1 MKGKVAKVKKGKG
14 KAATGPVFIFP
25 GPEGWEAWSS
35 TEDGAQCIGPMDSPK
50 KLEGGVGCV
59 VCLPSRSFFSIPLWI
74 PIEEGI
80 APRELAKIAL
90 ESKNLLGTNPDT
102 AVWAMDPI
110 RAELDPVGGDGG
122 SGSRQKKTKLV
133 SKERSMDSIQTE
145 PEVSVGDKE
154 PGMRQLEAIVV
165 LTGTLEEEWLL
176 EEAGRHEIA
185 GRVLPSPSGGASGV
199 LRKELGRWVV
209 DFYTGGKWLHTQPL
223 LARELQS
230 AVSAEIAS
238 LLAQMDAEG
247 TLGPLNLLVLRDEGE
262 LPPEGQDFLKQLPCA
277 VRTESRAAPR
287 LPVAPWD
294 LEPAVLAER
303 RLAKAQMGERQKFI
317 RMGIGLY
324 AALMA
329 LAFVY
334 VSVPLVRR
342 YMIQGELAGK
352 AAESSKIRDA
362 AMSWREAGALVNPK
376 MNALELLWQVSRP
389 LIEKNPG
396 EIDGV
401 KLTIFDYNSKRLLL
415 QGEGKDLEQ
424 TEKYFEW
431 LKKEPMLEAF
441 QWTHPQPTLLPNGN
455 ARFQAEG
462 LPLGSQVSEEGGTDA
477 NPDAP

>member
-25 GPEGWEAWSS
+25 GPEGWEAWST
-35 TEDGAQCIGPMDSPK
+35 TEDGAQCVGPMDSPK
-50 KLEGGVGCV
+50 KVEGAVGCV

-74 PIEEGI
+74 PVEEGI

-90 ESKNLLGTNPDT
+90 ESKNLLGTNPDA
-102 AVWAMDPI
+102 AVWAMEAI
-110 RAELDPVGGDGG
+110 R
-122 SGSRQKKTKLV
+122 
-133 SKERSMDSIQTE
+133 TE
-145 PEVSVGDKE
+145 PVPAVGEGE
-154 PGMRQLEAIVV
+154 PGSRQLEAVAV

-185 GRVLPSPSGGASGV
+185 GRVLPAPAVGASGV
-199 LRKELGRWVV
+199 VRKELGRWVV
-209 DFYTGGKWLHTQPL
+209 DFYSGGKWLHTQPL

-230 AVSAEIAS
+230 SVSAEIAS

-247 TLGPLNLLVLRDEGE
+247 TLGPLSLLVLRDEGE
-262 LPPEGQDFLKQLPCA
+262 LPLGGQDFLKQLPCP
-277 VRTESRAAPR
+277 VRIESRAAPR
-287 LPVAPWD
+287 LPTAPWD

-303 RLAKAQMGERQKFI
+303 RLAKAQMGERRKFI

-329 LAFVY
+329 LAVVY

-342 YMIQGELAGK
+342 HLIQRELAGIGV
-352 AAESSKIRDA
+352 ESAKIRDA

-389 LIEKNPG
+389 LIEKDPG

-401 KLTIFDYNSKRLLL
+401 RLTTFDYNSKRLLL

-431 LKKEPMLEAF
+431 LKKEPMLAAF
-441 QWTHPQPTLLPNGN
+441 QWKHPQPTLLPNGN

>member
-1 MKGKVAKVKKGKG
+1 MKGRVAKVKKGKG

-25 GPEGWEAWSS
+25 GPEGWEAWST
-35 TEDGAQCIGPMDSPK
+35 TEDGSQCVGPMDSPK
-50 KLEGGVGCV
+50 KVEGCVGCV

-74 PIEEGI
+74 PVEEGI

-90 ESKNLLGTNPDT
+90 ESKNLLGTNPDA
-102 AVWAMDPI
+102 AVWAMEAI
-110 RAELDPVGGDGG
+110 R
-122 SGSRQKKTKLV
+122 
-133 SKERSMDSIQTE
+133 TE
-145 PEVSVGDKE
+145 PVPAVGEGE
-154 PGMRQLEAIVV
+154 PGSRQLEAVAV
-165 LTGTLEEEWLL
+165 LTGSLEEEWLL

-185 GRVLPSPSGGASGV
+185 GRVLPAPAGGASGV

-209 DFYTGGKWLHTQPL
+209 DFYSGGKWLHTQPL
-223 LARELQS
+223 LARELQKG
-230 AVSAEIAS
+230 VSAEIAS

-247 TLGPLNLLVLRDEGE
+247 TLGPLSLFVLRDGGE
-262 LPPEGQDFLKQLPCA
+262 LPSGGQDFLKQLPCP

-287 LPVAPWD
+287 LPTAPWD

-303 RLAKAQMGERQKFI
+303 RLAKAQMGERQKLI

-329 LAFVY
+329 LAVVY

-342 YMIQGELAGK
+342 HLIQRELAGIGV
-352 AAESSKIRDA
+352 ESAKIRDA

-389 LIEKNPG
+389 LIEKDPG

-401 KLTIFDYNSKRLLL
+401 RLTTFDYNSKRLLL

-431 LKKEPMLEAF
+431 LKKEPMLAAF
-441 QWTHPQPTLLPNGN
+441 QWKHPQPTLLPNGN

>member
-25 GPEGWEAWSS
+25 GPEGWEAWST
-35 TEDGAQCIGPMDSPK
+35 TEDGAQCVGPMDSPK
-50 KLEGGVGCV
+50 KVGGGVGCV

-74 PIEEGI
+74 PVEEGI

-90 ESKNLLGTNPDT
+90 ESKNLLGTNPDA
-102 AVWAMDPI
+102 AVWAMEAI
-110 RAELDPVGGDGG
+110 R
-122 SGSRQKKTKLV
+122 
-133 SKERSMDSIQTE
+133 TE
-145 PEVSVGDKE
+145 PVPAVGEGE
-154 PGMRQLEAIVV
+154 PGSRQLEAVAV

-185 GRVLPSPSGGASGV
+185 GRVLPAPAGGASGV

-209 DFYTGGKWLHTQPL
+209 DFYSGGKWLHTQPL

-230 AVSAEIAS
+230 SVSAEIAS

-247 TLGPLNLLVLRDEGE
+247 TLGPLSLLVLRDGGE
-262 LPPEGQDFLKQLPCA
+262 LPSGGQDFLKQLPCP

-287 LPVAPWD
+287 LPTAPWD

-329 LAFVY
+329 LAVVY

-342 YMIQGELAGK
+342 HLIQRELAGIGV
-352 AAESSKIRDA
+352 ESAKIRDA

-389 LIEKNPG
+389 LIEKDPG

-401 KLTIFDYNSKRLLL
+401 RLTTFDYNSKRLLL

-431 LKKEPMLEAF
+431 LKKEPMLAAF
-441 QWTHPQPTLLPNGN
+441 QWKHPQPTLLPNGN

-462 LPLGSQVSEEGGTDA
+462 LPLGSQASEEGGTDA

>member
-25 GPEGWEAWSS
+25 GPEGWEAWST
-35 TEDGAQCIGPMDSPK
+35 TEDGAQCVGPMDSPK
-50 KLEGGVGCV
+50 KVEGGVGCV

-74 PIEEGI
+74 PVEEGI

-90 ESKNLLGTNPDT
+90 ESKNLLGTNPDA
-102 AVWAMDPI
+102 AVWAMEAI
-110 RAELDPVGGDGG
+110 R
-122 SGSRQKKTKLV
+122 
-133 SKERSMDSIQTE
+133 TE
-145 PEVSVGDKE
+145 PVPAVGEGE
-154 PGMRQLEAIVV
+154 PGSRQLEAVAV

-185 GRVLPSPSGGASGV
+185 GRVLPAPAGGASGV

-209 DFYTGGKWLHTQPL
+209 DFYSGGKWLHTQPL

-247 TLGPLNLLVLRDEGE
+247 TLGPLSLFVLRDEGE
-262 LPPEGQDFLKQLPCA
+262 LPSGGQDFLKQLPCP

-287 LPVAPWD
+287 LPTAPWD
-294 LEPAVLAER
+294 LEPMVLAER
-303 RLAKAQMGERQKFI
+303 RLAKAQKGERQKFI
-317 RMGIGLY
+317 RMGIALY

-329 LAFVY
+329 LALVY

-342 YMIQGELAGK
+342 HLIQRELAGIGV
-352 AAESSKIRDA
+352 ESAKIRDA

-376 MNALELLWQVSRP
+376 MNALEILWQVSRP
-389 LIEKNPG
+389 LIEKDPG

-401 KLTIFDYNSKRLLL
+401 RLTVFDYNSKRLLL

-424 TEKYFEW
+424 TEKYFE
-431 LKKEPMLEAF
+431 
-441 QWTHPQPTLLPNGN
+441 
-455 ARFQAEG
+455 
-462 LPLGSQVSEEGGTDA
+462 
-477 NPDAP
+477 

>member
-1 MKGKVAKVKKGKG
+1 
-14 KAATGPVFIFP
+14 
-25 GPEGWEAWSS
+25 
-35 TEDGAQCIGPMDSPK
+35 MDTPK
-50 KLEGGVGCV
+50 KVEGGVGCV

-74 PIEEGI
+74 PVEEGI

-90 ESKNLLGTNPDT
+90 ESKNLLGTNPDA
-102 AVWAMDPI
+102 AVWAMEAI
-110 RAELDPVGGDGG
+110 R
-122 SGSRQKKTKLV
+122 
-133 SKERSMDSIQTE
+133 TE
-145 PEVSVGDKE
+145 PVPAVGEGE
-154 PGMRQLEAIVV
+154 PGSRQLEAVAV

-185 GRVLPSPSGGASGV
+185 GRVLPAPAGGASGV

-209 DFYTGGKWLHTQPL
+209 DFYSGGKWLHTQPL

-230 AVSAEIAS
+230 SVSAEIAS

-247 TLGPLNLLVLRDEGE
+247 TLGPLSLLVLRDEGE
-262 LPPEGQDFLKQLPCA
+262 LPSGGQDFLKQLPCP

-287 LPVAPWD
+287 LPTAPWD
-294 LEPAVLAER
+294 LEPTVLADR
-303 RLAKAQMGERQKFI
+303 RLAKAQMGERRKFI
-317 RMGIGLY
+317 RLGIGLY

-329 LAFVY
+329 LAVVY

-342 YMIQGELAGK
+342 HLIQRELAGIGV
-352 AAESSKIRDA
+352 ESAKIRDA

-389 LIEKNPG
+389 LIEKDPG

-401 KLTIFDYNSKRLLL
+401 RLTTFDYNSKRLLL

-431 LKKEPMLEAF
+431 LKKEPMLAAF
-441 QWTHPQPTLLPNGN
+441 QWKHPQPTLLPNGN

-462 LPLGSQVSEEGGTDA
+462 LPLGSQVSEEGETDA

>member
-1 MKGKVAKVKKGKG
+1 VKGRVAKVKKGKG

-25 GPEGWEAWSS
+25 GPEGWEAWST
-35 TEDGAQCIGPMDSPK
+35 TEDGAQCVGPMDSPK
-50 KLEGGVGCV
+50 KVEGGVGCV

-74 PIEEGI
+74 PVEEGI

-90 ESKNLLGTNPDT
+90 ESKNLLGTNPDA
-102 AVWAMDPI
+102 AVWAMEAI
-110 RAELDPVGGDGG
+110 R
-122 SGSRQKKTKLV
+122 
-133 SKERSMDSIQTE
+133 TE
-145 PEVSVGDKE
+145 PVPAVGEGE
-154 PGMRQLEAIVV
+154 PGSRQLEAVAV
-165 LTGTLEEEWLL
+165 LAGTLEEEWLL

-185 GRVLPSPSGGASGV
+185 GRVLPAPAGGASGV

-209 DFYTGGKWLHTQPL
+209 DFYSGGKWLHTQPL

-230 AVSAEIAS
+230 SVSAEIAS

-247 TLGPLNLLVLRDEGE
+247 TLGPLSLLVLRDEGE
-262 LPPEGQDFLKQLPCA
+262 LPLGGQDFLKQLPCP

-287 LPVAPWD
+287 LPTAPWD

-303 RLAKAQMGERQKFI
+303 RLAKAQMGERRKFI
-317 RMGIGLY
+317 RIGIGLY

-329 LAFVY
+329 LAVVY

-342 YMIQGELAGK
+342 HLIQRELAGIGV
-352 AAESSKIRDA
+352 ESTKIRDA

-389 LIEKNPG
+389 LIEKDPG

-401 KLTIFDYNSKRLLL
+401 RLTTFDYNSKRLLL

-431 LKKEPMLEAF
+431 LKKEPMLAAF
-441 QWTHPQPTLLPNGN
+441 QWKHPQPTLLPNGN

>member
-1 MKGKVAKVKKGKG
+1 VKGKVAKVKKGKG

-25 GPEGWEAWSS
+25 GPEGWEAWST
-35 TEDGAQCIGPMDSPK
+35 TEDGAQCVGPMDSPK
-50 KLEGGVGCV
+50 KVEGGVGCV

-74 PIEEGI
+74 PVEEGI

-90 ESKNLLGTNPDT
+90 ESKNLLGTNPDA
-102 AVWAMDPI
+102 AVWAMEAI
-110 RAELDPVGGDGG
+110 R
-122 SGSRQKKTKLV
+122 
-133 SKERSMDSIQTE
+133 TE
-145 PEVSVGDKE
+145 PVPAVGEGE
-154 PGMRQLEAIVV
+154 PGSRQLEAVAV

-185 GRVLPSPSGGASGV
+185 GRVLPAPAGGASGV

-209 DFYTGGKWLHTQPL
+209 DFYSGGKWLHTQPL

-230 AVSAEIAS
+230 SVSAEIAS

-247 TLGPLNLLVLRDEGE
+247 TLGPLSLLVLRDEGE
-262 LPPEGQDFLKQLPCA
+262 LPLGGQDFLKQLPCP

-287 LPVAPWD
+287 LPTAPWD

-303 RLAKAQMGERQKFI
+303 RLAKAQMGERRKFI
-317 RMGIGLY
+317 RIGIGLY

-329 LAFVY
+329 LAVVY

-342 YMIQGELAGK
+342 HLIQRELAGIGV
-352 AAESSKIRDA
+352 ESTKIRDA

-389 LIEKNPG
+389 LIEKDPG

-401 KLTIFDYNSKRLLL
+401 RLTTFDYNSKRLLL

-431 LKKEPMLEAF
+431 LKKEPMLAAF
-441 QWTHPQPTLLPNGN
+441 QWKHPQPTLLPNGN

>member
-1 MKGKVAKVKKGKG
+1 MKGRVAKVKKGKG

-25 GPEGWEAWSS
+25 GPEGWEAWST
-35 TEDGAQCIGPMDSPK
+35 TEDGAQCVGPMDSPK
-50 KLEGGVGCV
+50 KVEGGVGCV

-74 PIEEGI
+74 PVEEGI

-90 ESKNLLGTNPDT
+90 ESKNLLGTNPDA
-102 AVWAMDPI
+102 AVWAMEAI
-110 RAELDPVGGDGG
+110 R
-122 SGSRQKKTKLV
+122 
-133 SKERSMDSIQTE
+133 TE
-145 PEVSVGDKE
+145 PVPAVGEGE
-154 PGMRQLEAIVV
+154 PGSRQLEAVAV
-165 LTGTLEEEWLL
+165 LTGALEEEWLL

-185 GRVLPSPSGGASGV
+185 GRVLPAPAGGASGV

-209 DFYTGGKWLHTQPL
+209 DFYSGGKWLHTQPL
-223 LARELQS
+223 LAREFQS
-230 AVSAEIAS
+230 GVSAEITS
-238 LLAQMDAEG
+238 LLAQMDSEG
-247 TLGPLNLLVLRDEGE
+247 TLGPLSLFVLRDEGE
-262 LPPEGQDFLKQLPCA
+262 LPSGGQDFLEQLPCP
-277 VRTESRAAPR
+277 VRTEPRAVPR
-287 LPVAPWD
+287 LPTTPWD

-303 RLAKAQMGERQKFI
+303 RLAKAQMSERRKFI

-329 LAFVY
+329 LAVVY

-342 YMIQGELAGK
+342 HLIQRELAGIGV
-352 AAESSKIRDA
+352 ESAKIRDA

-389 LIEKNPG
+389 LIEKDPA

-401 KLTIFDYNSKRLLL
+401 RLTTFDYNSKRLLL

-431 LKKEPMLEAF
+431 LKKEPMLAAF
-441 QWTHPQPTLLPNGN
+441 QWKHPQPTLLPNGN

>member
-25 GPEGWEAWSS
+25 GPEGWEAWST
-35 TEDGAQCIGPMDSPK
+35 TEDGVQCIGPMDSPK
-50 KLEGGVGCV
+50 KVEGGVGCV

-110 RAELDPVGGDGG
+110 RAELDPVAGDGG

-145 PEVSVGDKE
+145 PELSVGDKD
-154 PGMRQLEAIVV
+154 PGMRQLEAIAV

-185 GRVLPSPSGGASGV
+185 GRVLPAPAGGASGV

-209 DFYTGGKWLHTQPL
+209 DFYSGGKWLHTQPL

-247 TLGPLNLLVLRDEGE
+247 TLGPLSLLVLRDEGE
-262 LPPEGQDFLKQLPCA
+262 LPPEGQDFLKQLPCP
-277 VRTESRAAPR
+277 VRTESRAVPR

-294 LEPAVLAER
+294 LEPAVLAVR

-329 LAFVY
+329 LALVY
-334 VSVPLVRR
+334 VSVPVVRR
-342 YMIQGELAGK
+342 YMIQRELAGIGV
-352 AAESSKIRDA
+352 ESAKIRDA

-401 KLTIFDYNSKRLLL
+401 KLTNFDYNSKRLLL

-431 LKKEPMLEAF
+431 LKKEPMLAAF
-441 QWTHPQPTLLPNGN
+441 QWKHPQPTLLPNGN

-462 LPLGSQVSEEGGTDA
+462 IPLGRQVEEEGGDDA
-477 NPDAP
+477 NVNAP

>member
-25 GPEGWEAWSS
+25 GPEGWEAWST
-35 TEDGAQCIGPMDSPK
+35 TEDGAQCVGPMDSPK
-50 KLEGGVGCV
+50 KVEGAVGCV

-74 PIEEGI
+74 PVEEGI

-90 ESKNLLGTNPDT
+90 ESKNLLGTNPDA
-102 AVWAMDPI
+102 AVWAMEAI
-110 RAELDPVGGDGG
+110 RNEPV
-122 SGSRQKKTKLV
+122 
-133 SKERSMDSIQTE
+133 
-145 PEVSVGDKE
+145 PAVGEGE
-154 PGMRQLEAIVV
+154 PGSRQLEAVAV

-185 GRVLPSPSGGASGV
+185 GRVLPAPAGGASGV

-209 DFYTGGKWLHTQPL
+209 DFYSGGKWLHTQPL
-223 LARELQS
+223 LARELQKG
-230 AVSAEIAS
+230 VSAEIAS

-247 TLGPLNLLVLRDEGE
+247 TLGPLSLFVLRDEGE
-262 LPPEGQDFLKQLPCA
+262 LPSGGQDFLKQLPCP

-287 LPVAPWD
+287 LPTAPWD

-329 LAFVY
+329 LAVVY

-342 YMIQGELAGK
+342 HLIQRELAGIGV
-352 AAESSKIRDA
+352 ESAKIRDA

-389 LIEKNPG
+389 LIEKDPG

-401 KLTIFDYNSKRLLL
+401 RLTTFDYNSKRLLL

-431 LKKEPMLEAF
+431 LKKEPMLAAF
-441 QWTHPQPTLLPNGN
+441 QWKHPQPTLLPNGN

>member
-25 GPEGWEAWSS
+25 GPEGWEAWST
-35 TEDGAQCIGPMDSPK
+35 TEDGAQCVGPMDSPK
-50 KLEGGVGCV
+50 KVEGAVGCV

-90 ESKNLLGTNPDT
+90 ESKNLLGTNPDA
-102 AVWAMDPI
+102 AVWAMEAI
-110 RAELDPVGGDGG
+110 R
-122 SGSRQKKTKLV
+122 
-133 SKERSMDSIQTE
+133 TE
-145 PEVSVGDKE
+145 PVPAVGEGE
-154 PGMRQLEAIVV
+154 PGSRQLEAVAI

-185 GRVLPSPSGGASGV
+185 GRVLPAPAGGASGV

-209 DFYTGGKWLHTQPL
+209 DFYSGGKWLHTQPL
-223 LARELQS
+223 LARELQRG
-230 AVSAEIAS
+230 VSAEIAS

-247 TLGPLNLLVLRDEGE
+247 TLGPLSLFVLRDEGE
-262 LPPEGQDFLKQLPCA
+262 LPSGGQDFLKQLPCP

-287 LPVAPWD
+287 LPTAPWD

-303 RLAKAQMGERQKFI
+303 RLAKAQMGERRKFI

-329 LAFVY
+329 LAVVY

-342 YMIQGELAGK
+342 HLIQRELAGIGV
-352 AAESSKIRDA
+352 ESAKIRDA

-389 LIEKNPG
+389 LIEKDPG

-401 KLTIFDYNSKRLLL
+401 RLTTFDYNSKRLLL

-431 LKKEPMLEAF
+431 LKKEPMLAAF
-441 QWTHPQPTLLPNGN
+441 QWKHPQPTLLPNGN

-462 LPLGSQVSEEGGTDA
+462 IPLGRQVEEEGGADA
-477 NPDAP
+477 NVNAP

>member
-1 MKGKVAKVKKGKG
+1 LKPKVVKVKKGKG
-14 KAATGPVFIFP
+14 KAVTGSVFIFP
-25 GPEGWEAWSS
+25 GPEGWEAWST
-35 TEDGAQCIGPMDSPK
+35 TEDGAQCVGPMDSPK
-50 KLEGGVGCV
+50 KLEGGAGCV
-59 VCLPSRSFFSIPLWI
+59 VCLPSRSFFSTPLWI

-80 APRELAKIAL
+80 TPRELAKIAL
-90 ESKNLLGTNPDT
+90 ESKNLLGTNPDS

-110 RAELDPVGGDGG
+110 RAEPDPATRDGG
-122 SGSRQKKTKLV
+122 PGSRQQKTKLV
-133 SKERSMDSIQTE
+133 SKERAIDSIRAE
-145 PEVSVGDKE
+145 PELSVGDE
-154 PGMRQLEAIVV
+154 SPGMRQLEAIAI
-165 LTGTLEEEWLL
+165 LTGTLDEEWLL

-185 GRVLPSPSGGASGV
+185 GRVLPAPAVNASGV

-209 DFYTGGKWLHTQPL
+209 DFYSGGKWLHTQPL
-223 LARELQS
+223 LARELERG
-230 AVSAEIAS
+230 VSAEIAS

-247 TLGPLNLLVLRDEGE
+247 TLGPLSLLVLRHEGE
-262 LPPEGQDFLKQLPCA
+262 LPLGGQDFLKQLPCP

-287 LPVAPWD
+287 LPTAPWD
-294 LEPAVLAER
+294 LEPSVLAER
-303 RLAKAQMGERQKFI
+303 RLAKAQKGERQKFI

-324 AALMA
+324 AALVA
-329 LAFVY
+329 LALVY
-334 VSVPLVRR
+334 ISVPLVRR
-342 YMIQGELAGK
+342 HLIQRELAGIGV
-352 AAESSKIRDA
+352 ESAKIRDA

-389 LIEKNPG
+389 LIEKDPG

-401 KLTIFDYNSKRLLL
+401 RLTTFDYNSKRLIL

-431 LKKEPMLEAF
+431 LKKEPMLAAF
-441 QWTHPQPTLLPNGN
+441 QWKHPQPTLLPNGN

>member
-389 LIEKNPG
+389 LIEKDPG

-401 KLTIFDYNSKRLLL
+401 RLTTFDYNSKRLLL

-431 LKKEPMLEAF
+431 LKKEPMLAAF
-441 QWTHPQPTLLPNGN
+441 QWKHPQPTLLPNGN

>member
-14 KAATGPVFIFP
+14 KASTGPVFIFP
-25 GPEGWEAWSS
+25 GPEGWEAWS
-35 TEDGAQCIGPMDSPK
+35 TTGDGSQCVGPMDSPK
-50 KLEGGVGCV
+50 KVEGGVGCV

-74 PIEEGI
+74 PVEEGI

-90 ESKNLLGTNPDT
+90 ESKNLLGTNPDA
-102 AVWAMDPI
+102 AVWAMEAI
-110 RAELDPVGGDGG
+110 RTEPVPAVGEGE
-122 SGSRQKKTKLV
+122 SGSRQ
-133 SKERSMDSIQTE
+133 
-145 PEVSVGDKE
+145 
-154 PGMRQLEAIVV
+154 LEAVAV
-165 LTGTLEEEWLL
+165 LTGALEEGWLL

-185 GRVLPSPSGGASGV
+185 GRVLPAPAGGASGV

-209 DFYTGGKWLHTQPL
+209 DFYSGGKWLHTQPL
-223 LARELQS
+223 LARDLQS
-230 AVSAEIAS
+230 SVSAEIAS

-247 TLGPLNLLVLRDEGE
+247 TLGPLSLFVLRDEGE
-262 LPPEGQDFLKQLPCA
+262 LPSGGQDFLKQLPCP
-277 VRTESRAAPR
+277 VKTESRVAPR
-287 LPVAPWD
+287 LPTAPWD

-303 RLAKAQMGERQKFI
+303 RLAKAQMGERRKFI

-329 LAFVY
+329 LAVVY

-342 YMIQGELAGK
+342 HLIQRELAGIGV
-352 AAESSKIRDA
+352 ESAKIRDA

-389 LIEKNPG
+389 LIEKDPG

-401 KLTIFDYNSKRLLL
+401 RLTVFDYNSKRLLL

-431 LKKEPMLEAF
+431 LKKEPMLAAF
-441 QWTHPQPTLLPNGN
+441 QWKHPQPTLLPNGN

-462 LPLGSQVSEEGGTDA
+462 IPLGRQVEEEGGDNA
-477 NPDAP
+477 NVNAP

>member
-25 GPEGWEAWSS
+25 GPEGWEAWST
-35 TEDGAQCIGPMDSPK
+35 TEDGAQCVGPMDSPK
-50 KLEGGVGCV
+50 KVEGAVGCV

-74 PIEEGI
+74 PVEEGI

-90 ESKNLLGTNPDT
+90 ESKNLLGTNPDA
-102 AVWAMDPI
+102 AVWAMEVI
-110 RAELDPVGGDGG
+110 RNEPV
-122 SGSRQKKTKLV
+122 
-133 SKERSMDSIQTE
+133 
-145 PEVSVGDKE
+145 PAVGEGE
-154 PGMRQLEAIVV
+154 PGSRQLEAVAV

-185 GRVLPSPSGGASGV
+185 GRVLPAPAGGASGV

-209 DFYTGGKWLHTQPL
+209 DFYSGGKWLHTQPL
-223 LARELQS
+223 LARELQKG
-230 AVSAEIAS
+230 VSAEIAS

-247 TLGPLNLLVLRDEGE
+247 TLGPLSLFVLRDEGE
-262 LPPEGQDFLKQLPCA
+262 LPSGGQDFLKQLPCP

-287 LPVAPWD
+287 LPTAPWD

-303 RLAKAQMGERQKFI
+303 RLAKAQMGERKKFI

-329 LAFVY
+329 LAVVY
-334 VSVPLVRR
+334 VSVPLVRSHL
-342 YMIQGELAGK
+342 IQRELAGIGV
-352 AAESSKIRDA
+352 ESAKIRDA

-389 LIEKNPG
+389 LIEKDPG

-401 KLTIFDYNSKRLLL
+401 RLTTFDYNSKRLLL

-431 LKKEPMLEAF
+431 LKKEPMLAAF
-441 QWTHPQPTLLPNGN
+441 QWKHPQPTLLPNGN

>member
-1 MKGKVAKVKKGKG
+1 VKGRVAKVKKGKG

-25 GPEGWEAWSS
+25 GSEGWEAWST
-35 TEDGAQCIGPMDSPK
+35 TEDGTQCVGPMDSPK
-50 KLEGGVGCV
+50 KVEGGVGCV

-74 PIEEGI
+74 PVEEGI

-90 ESKNLLGTNPDT
+90 ESKNLLGTNPDA
-102 AVWAMDPI
+102 AVWAMEAI
-110 RAELDPVGGDGG
+110 R
-122 SGSRQKKTKLV
+122 
-133 SKERSMDSIQTE
+133 TE
-145 PEVSVGDKE
+145 PVPAVGEGE
-154 PGMRQLEAIVV
+154 PGSRQLEAVAV

-185 GRVLPSPSGGASGV
+185 GRVLPAPAGGASGV

-209 DFYTGGKWLHTQPL
+209 DFYSGGKWLHTQPL

-230 AVSAEIAS
+230 SVSAEIAS

-247 TLGPLNLLVLRDEGE
+247 TLGPLSLFVLRDEGE
-262 LPPEGQDFLKQLPCA
+262 LPSGGQDFLKQLPCP

-287 LPVAPWD
+287 LPTVPWD

-303 RLAKAQMGERQKFI
+303 RLAKAQMGERRKFI

-329 LAFVY
+329 LAVVY

-342 YMIQGELAGK
+342 HLIQRELAGIGV
-352 AAESSKIRDA
+352 ESAKIRDA

-389 LIEKNPG
+389 LIEKDPG

-401 KLTIFDYNSKRLLL
+401 RLTTFDYNSKRLLL

-431 LKKEPMLEAF
+431 LKKEPMLAAF
-441 QWTHPQPTLLPNGN
+441 QWKHPQPTLLPNGN

>member
-1 MKGKVAKVKKGKG
+1 VKGKVAKAKKGKG
-14 KAATGPVFIFP
+14 KAATGSVFIFP
-25 GPEGWEAWSS
+25 GPEGWEAWST
-35 TEDGAQCIGPMDSPK
+35 TEDGAQCVGPMDSPK
-50 KLEGGVGCV
+50 KVEGGVGCV

-74 PIEEGI
+74 PVEEGI

-90 ESKNLLGTNPDT
+90 ESKNLLGTNPDA
-102 AVWAMDPI
+102 AVWAMEAV
-110 RAELDPVGGDGG
+110 R
-122 SGSRQKKTKLV
+122 
-133 SKERSMDSIQTE
+133 TE
-145 PEVSVGDKE
+145 PVPAVGEGE
-154 PGMRQLEAIVV
+154 PGSRQLEAVAV

-185 GRVLPSPSGGASGV
+185 GRVLPPPAGGASGV

-209 DFYTGGKWLHTQPL
+209 DFYSGGKWLHTQPL
-223 LARELQS
+223 LARELQKG
-230 AVSAEIAS
+230 VSAEIAS
-238 LLAQMDAEG
+238 LLGQMDAEG
-247 TLGPLNLLVLRDEGE
+247 TLGPLSLFVLRDEGE
-262 LPPEGQDFLKQLPCA
+262 LSSGGQDFLKQLPCP

-287 LPVAPWD
+287 LPTAPWD
-294 LEPAVLAER
+294 LEPTVLAER

-317 RMGIGLY
+317 RMGIALY

-329 LAFVY
+329 LAVVY

-342 YMIQGELAGK
+342 HLIQRELAGIGV
-352 AAESSKIRDA
+352 ESAKIRDA

-389 LIEKNPG
+389 LIEKDPG

-401 KLTIFDYNSKRLLL
+401 RLTTFDYNSKRLLL

-431 LKKEPMLEAF
+431 LKKEPMLAAF
-441 QWTHPQPTLLPNGN
+441 HWKHPQPTLLPNGN

-462 LPLGSQVSEEGGTDA
+462 IPLGTQVEEEGGVDA
-477 NPDAP
+477 NVNAP

>member
-14 KAATGPVFIFP
+14 KAAAGPVFIFP
-25 GPEGWEAWSS
+25 GPEGWEAWST
-35 TEDGAQCIGPMDSPK
+35 TEDGAQCVGPMDSPK
-50 KLEGGVGCV
+50 KVEGAVGCV

-74 PIEEGI
+74 PVEEGI

-90 ESKNLLGTNPDT
+90 ESKNLLGTNPDA
-102 AVWAMDPI
+102 AVWAMEAI
-110 RAELDPVGGDGG
+110 R
-122 SGSRQKKTKLV
+122 
-133 SKERSMDSIQTE
+133 TE
-145 PEVSVGDKE
+145 PVPAVGEGE
-154 PGMRQLEAIVV
+154 PGSRQLEAVAV
-165 LTGTLEEEWLL
+165 LTGALEEEWLL

-185 GRVLPSPSGGASGV
+185 GRVLPAPAGGASGV

-209 DFYTGGKWLHTQPL
+209 DFYSGGKWLHTQPL

-230 AVSAEIAS
+230 SVSAEIAS

-247 TLGPLNLLVLRDEGE
+247 TLGPLSLFVLRDEGE
-262 LPPEGQDFLKQLPCA
+262 LPSGGQDFLKQLPCP

-287 LPVAPWD
+287 LPTAPWD

-303 RLAKAQMGERQKFI
+303 RLAKAQMGERRKFI

-329 LAFVY
+329 LAVVY

-342 YMIQGELAGK
+342 HLIQRELAGIGV
-352 AAESSKIRDA
+352 ESAKIRDA

-389 LIEKNPG
+389 LIEKDPG

-401 KLTIFDYNSKRLLL
+401 RLTTFDYNSKRLLL

-431 LKKEPMLEAF
+431 LKKEPMLAAF
-441 QWTHPQPTLLPNGN
+441 QWKHPQPTLLPNGN

>member
-1 MKGKVAKVKKGKG
+1 VKGKVAKVKKGKA
-14 KAATGPVFIFP
+14 KAVTGPVFIFP
-25 GPEGWEAWSS
+25 GPEGWEAWST
-35 TEDGAQCIGPMDSPK
+35 TENGAQCVGPMDSPK
-50 KLEGGVGCV
+50 KVEGAVGCV

-74 PIEEGI
+74 PVEEGI

-90 ESKNLLGTNPDT
+90 ESKNLLGTNPDA
-102 AVWAMDPI
+102 AVWAMEAI
-110 RAELDPVGGDGG
+110 R
-122 SGSRQKKTKLV
+122 
-133 SKERSMDSIQTE
+133 TE
-145 PEVSVGDKE
+145 PVPAVGEGE
-154 PGMRQLEAIVV
+154 PGSRQLEAVAV

-185 GRVLPSPSGGASGV
+185 GRVLPAPAGGASGV

-209 DFYTGGKWLHTQPL
+209 DFYSGGKWLHTQPL

-230 AVSAEIAS
+230 SVSAEVAS

-247 TLGPLNLLVLRDEGE
+247 TLGPLSLLVLRDEGE
-262 LPPEGQDFLKQLPCA
+262 LPLGGQDFLKQLPCP
-277 VRTESRAAPR
+277 VRIESRAAPR
-287 LPVAPWD
+287 LPTAPWD

-303 RLAKAQMGERQKFI
+303 RLAKAQMGERRKFI

-329 LAFVY
+329 LAVVY
-334 VSVPLVRR
+334 ISVPLVRR
-342 YMIQGELAGK
+342 HLIQRELAGIGV
-352 AAESSKIRDA
+352 ESAKIRDA

-389 LIEKNPG
+389 LIEKDPG

-401 KLTIFDYNSKRLLL
+401 RLTTFDYNSKRLLL

-431 LKKEPMLEAF
+431 LKKEPMLAAF
-441 QWTHPQPTLLPNGN
+441 QWKHPQPTLLPNGN

>member
-25 GPEGWEAWSS
+25 GPEGWEAWST
-35 TEDGAQCIGPMDSPK
+35 TEDGAQCVGPMDSPK

-74 PIEEGI
+74 PVEEGI

-90 ESKNLLGTNPDT
+90 ESKNLLGTNPDA
-102 AVWAMDPI
+102 AVWAMEAI
-110 RAELDPVGGDGG
+110 RNEPV
-122 SGSRQKKTKLV
+122 
-133 SKERSMDSIQTE
+133 
-145 PEVSVGDKE
+145 PAVGEGE
-154 PGMRQLEAIVV
+154 PGSRQLEAVAV
-165 LTGTLEEEWLL
+165 LTGALEEEWLL

-185 GRVLPSPSGGASGV
+185 GRVLPAPAGGASGV

-209 DFYTGGKWLHTQPL
+209 DFYSGGKWLHTQPL
-223 LARELQS
+223 LARELQKG
-230 AVSAEIAS
+230 VSAEIAS
-238 LLAQMDAEG
+238 LLGQMDAEG
-247 TLGPLNLLVLRDEGE
+247 TLGPLSLFVLRDEGE
-262 LPPEGQDFLKQLPCA
+262 LPSGGQDFLKQLPCP

-287 LPVAPWD
+287 LPTAPWD

-303 RLAKAQMGERQKFI
+303 RLAKAQMGERKKFV

-329 LAFVY
+329 LAVVY

-342 YMIQGELAGK
+342 HLIQRELAGIGV
-352 AAESSKIRDA
+352 ESAKIRDA

-389 LIEKNPG
+389 LIEKDPG

-401 KLTIFDYNSKRLLL
+401 RLTTFDYNSKRLLL

-431 LKKEPMLEAF
+431 LKKEPMLAAF
-441 QWTHPQPTLLPNGN
+441 QWKHPQPTLLPNGN

>member
-1 MKGKVAKVKKGKG
+1 VKGKVAKVKKGKG

-25 GPEGWEAWSS
+25 GPEGWEAWST
-35 TEDGAQCIGPMDSPK
+35 TEDGAQCVGPMDSPK
-50 KLEGGVGCV
+50 KVEGAVGCV

-74 PIEEGI
+74 PVEEGI

-90 ESKNLLGTNPDT
+90 ESKNLLGTNPDA
-102 AVWAMDPI
+102 AVWAMEAI
-110 RAELDPVGGDGG
+110 R
-122 SGSRQKKTKLV
+122 
-133 SKERSMDSIQTE
+133 TE
-145 PEVSVGDKE
+145 PVPAVGEGE
-154 PGMRQLEAIVV
+154 PGSRQLEAVAV

-185 GRVLPSPSGGASGV
+185 GRVLPAPAGGASGV

-209 DFYTGGKWLHTQPL
+209 DFYSGGKWLHTQPL

-230 AVSAEIAS
+230 SVSAEIAS

-247 TLGPLNLLVLRDEGE
+247 TLGPLSLLVLRDEGE
-262 LPPEGQDFLKQLPCA
+262 LPLGGQDFLKQLPCP

-287 LPVAPWD
+287 LPTAPWD

-303 RLAKAQMGERQKFI
+303 RLAKAQMGERRKFI
-317 RMGIGLY
+317 RIGIGLY

-329 LAFVY
+329 LAVVY

-342 YMIQGELAGK
+342 HLIQRELAGIGV
-352 AAESSKIRDA
+352 ESTKIRDA

-389 LIEKNPG
+389 LIEKDPG

-401 KLTIFDYNSKRLLL
+401 RLTTFDYNSKRLLL

-431 LKKEPMLEAF
+431 LKKEPMLAAF
-441 QWTHPQPTLLPNGN
+441 QWKHPQPTLLPNGN

>member
-1 MKGKVAKVKKGKG
+1 VKGRVAKVKKGKG

-25 GPEGWEAWSS
+25 GPEGWEAWS
-35 TEDGAQCIGPMDSPK
+35 TTVDGAQCVGPMDTPK
-50 KLEGGVGCV
+50 KVEGGVGCV

-74 PIEEGI
+74 PVEEGI

-90 ESKNLLGTNPDT
+90 ESKNLLGTNPDA
-102 AVWAMDPI
+102 AVWAMEAI
-110 RAELDPVGGDGG
+110 R
-122 SGSRQKKTKLV
+122 
-133 SKERSMDSIQTE
+133 TE
-145 PEVSVGDKE
+145 PVPIVGEGE
-154 PGMRQLEAIVV
+154 PGSRQLEAVAV

-185 GRVLPSPSGGASGV
+185 GRVLPAPAGGASGV

-209 DFYTGGKWLHTQPL
+209 DFYSGGKWLHTQPL

-230 AVSAEIAS
+230 SVTAEIAS

-247 TLGPLNLLVLRDEGE
+247 TLGPLSLFVLRDEGE
-262 LPPEGQDFLKQLPCA
+262 LPSGGQDFLKQLPCP

-287 LPVAPWD
+287 LPTTPWD

-303 RLAKAQMGERQKFI
+303 RLAKAQMGERRKFI

-329 LAFVY
+329 LAVVY

-342 YMIQGELAGK
+342 HLIQRELAGIGV
-352 AAESSKIRDA
+352 ESAKIRDA

-389 LIEKNPG
+389 LIEKDPG

-401 KLTIFDYNSKRLLL
+401 RLTTFDYNSKRLLL

-431 LKKEPMLEAF
+431 LKKEPMLAAF
-441 QWTHPQPTLLPNGN
+441 QWKHPQPTLLPNGN